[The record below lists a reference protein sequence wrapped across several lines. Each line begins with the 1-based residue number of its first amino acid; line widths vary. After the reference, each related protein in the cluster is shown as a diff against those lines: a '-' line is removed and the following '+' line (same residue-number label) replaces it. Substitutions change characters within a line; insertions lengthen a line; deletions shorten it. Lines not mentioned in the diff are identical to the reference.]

1 MKIIPQTETKLA
13 KGSAKLMETIIG
25 TFALSLV
32 REGIDYDALPME
44 GKGVLYA
51 IVNEAKKIVGKHV
64 SSMNDTLKESMKEH
78 EGRVFE
84 SDLVKITRDAPEPE
98 EVEDVDIEALCPD
111 ALGMLVEDGAAQR
124 FESVTHSI
132 DVVALRDAVD
142 RGVVAEGALEAI
154 KTKTVTKAPRLI
166 VTAKGDLKKKLG
178 DLKRRALPSGK

>member
-1 MKIIPQTETKLA
+1 MKIVPEKEMKLA

-32 REGIDYDALPME
+32 REGIDYEALPLE
-44 GKGVLYA
+44 GKGVLYS
-51 IVNEAKKIVGKHV
+51 IVNEAKKIVTKHV
-64 SSMNDTLKESMKEH
+64 AAMNETLKDTMEMH

-84 SDLVKITRDAPEPE
+84 SDLVKITHDAPEPE
-98 EVEDVDIEALCPD
+98 EVEEVDIEALCPD

-142 RGVVAEGALEAI
+142 RGVVAEGALTAI
-154 KTKTVTKAPRLI
+154 KTKTIQRAPRII
-166 VTAKGDLKKKLG
+166 VSAKGDLKKKLA